1 MIILTDAHNL
11 FDKIKHTSTIKVL
24 SKLEKEGNFLNLM
37 KRIYESPTTDIVV
50 LNDEGLN
57 AFCLRAVTR
66 QAFLL
71 PLLLFSDLLEV
82 LVNEVDKKRKQKHA
96 VWKEI
101 RSSIFLR

>member
-11 FDKIKHTSTIKVL
+11 FDKITHTSTIKVL
-24 SKLEKEGNFLNLM
+24 SKLEIEGNFLNLR
-37 KRIYESPTTDIVV
+37 KRIYESPTTDIV

-66 QAFLL
+66 QTFLL

-82 LVNEVDKKRKQKHA
+82 LVNAVDKKSKQKHV

-101 RSSIFLR
+101 RSSMFLR